1 MLSVECATLFV
12 LGELVDIIF
21 FFEKK
26 VDMISVAELLGM
38 VICGRCLFDNETS
51 LGLVSQIDSP
61 TYVAYGQNFGSFGSA
76 SKYSGKGVF
85 V

>member
-12 LGELVDIIF
+12 LGELVDIII

-38 VICGRCLFDNETS
+38 VICGRCF
-51 LGLVSQIDSP
+51 
-61 TYVAYGQNFGSFGSA
+61 
-76 SKYSGKGVF
+76 
-85 V
+85 